1 MNKPELSWIKN
12 LLYSSKP
19 STAIRLLLM
28 VLFVSLFANVASAQ
42 KTWNGSTSSNWYS
55 ANNWTPAGVP
65 TATDN
70 VVIPNV
76 INKPSIIAA
85 GAVCAT
91 IVINNTGANTNTLS
105 IAFPGTLVVTGVI
118 TMTGPT
124 IVGTRNT
131 TINVTNGTLNAGSL
145 TMSNSG
151 NNNRDCKLLISTGTV
166 TITGNIAMAGP
177 APRNDITFS
186 GAGTLNVRGT
196 ITGGTIIP
204 STGTVNYNNSGN
216 QNIGNYAYNNLIL
229 SGSGTKTFIGLTTIN
244 SNFSINTGIIANL
257 RTFNH
262 TAGTLTLGGEGTVPG
277 SWGSTSSLAT
287 NSNNTYFTATSGTV
301 NNSCTP
307 PVITSQPTALPI
319 CENSGGSFGVITSA
333 SSPTYQWQ
341 YSTDAGVNWTTT
353 NTLSGISGHNLATIT
368 LTNIPASYNGYR
380 VRCIVR
386 SSSGCR
392 TNSNSVLLTVNA
404 TPSVPTLVTNT
415 QPTCTTTTGSVVLNG
430 LPASGTL
437 NQTGTTSG
445 TYTITGT
452 TMTISG
458 LVAGTYNFRVSN
470 GTCTSSATANVVINP
485 AVNTWNGSWNN
496 GPPNS
501 SQALIFAAGYSSP
514 TDVSGCSCQVN
525 TGVNV
530 TINAPH
536 TLTISNAVTVLGT
549 GTLTFDYDN
558 TFGANPIS
566 SASLVQINNVPNSG
580 NIKYLRRTNTNVI
593 STDYTYWSSPV
604 SGQTM
609 FNLSPNTLPSMFYSY
624 QATATDEGWQQ
635 ESSGNTMAPG
645 LGYSIGGPK
654 VITPPETYLATFTG
668 VPNNGTITLS
678 NVFANKSYLLGNPY
692 PSAIDADKFLQD
704 NAAVLSGTIY
714 FWTHN
719 TTLQDR
725 NNIAATAGSGAL
737 AYTSDDYATYN
748 GVGGVGAYD
757 PGSSTSKA
765 ASPGSNTSIPSGKI
779 AAGQGF
785 FASSQ
790 ATIPAGSSIVF
801 NNTIRLAGE
810 IAGVKNNN
818 QFFKTKNPN
827 TKSVSTIEK
836 HRVWLNLSNT
846 QGAFKQTL
854 IGYITNATNEHESRF
869 DGESFDGNEYVDFY
883 SINQN
888 KNLVI
893 QGRALPFDEND
904 EVPLGYRAKINGD
917 FTITIAQ
924 TDGLLNNQNVFI
936 EDKVTNKVFNLK
948 EGNYTFNTAA
958 GTFDNRFVLRYT
970 NKTLGT
976 NDFDAK
982 GNTVLISIKNQKI
995 QINSITETIDKVTIF
1010 DLLGRQ
1016 IYQKNKVNNNE
1027 LLLSDFISSHQ
1038 ALIVKTSLQNGSTVT
1053 EKVIY

>member
-1 MNKPELSWIKN
+1 MYKPELRSIKN
-12 LLYSSKP
+12 TALLSKP

-28 VLFVSLFANVASAQ
+28 VLFVSLFVNFANAQ
-42 KTWNGSTSSNWYS
+42 KTWDGGGDNVNWDS
-55 ANNWTPAGVP
+55 ANNWNPNGIP
-65 TATDN
+65 TSTDA
-70 VVIPNV
+70 VILTNNDAV
-76 INKPSIIAA
+76 TVNIST
-85 GAVCAT
+85 AVCASLQLGGTADNTRGT
-91 IVINNTGANTNTLS
+91 IIFSASGSPMLTVGGA
-105 IAFPGTLVVTGVI
+105 I
-118 TMTGPT
+118 TMGGSNGNADRSGT
-124 IVGTRNT
+124 ITFVSGS
-131 TINVTNGTLNAGSL
+131 TLICGSL
-145 TMSNSG
+145 TLGNSNNSPSTLTMSANSTLRTG
-151 NNNRDCKLLISTGTV
+151 SLSVGGTGT
-166 TITGNIAMAGP
+166 TWT
-177 APRNDITFS
+177 
-186 GAGTLNVRGT
+186 
-196 ITGGTIIP
+196 P
-204 STGTVNYNNSGN
+204 STGTVVLTANNTLPTTIFTSFNSLTINSGE
-216 QNIGNYAYNNLIL
+216 
-229 SGSGTKTFIGLTTIN
+229 TTFGAATTIT
-244 SNFSINTGIIANL
+244 SNFSINTGARANL
-257 RTFNH
+257 GIFTH
-262 TAGTLTLGGEGTVPG
+262 TAGTLRFAGTAQLPESFG
-277 SWGSTSSLAT
+277 ATISPADNKNNFYFLSTI
-287 NSNNTYFTATSGTV
+287 GIV
-301 NNSCTP
+301 NNSCISPT
-307 PVITSQPTALPI
+307 ISQPSPLTI
-319 CENSGGSFGVITSA
+319 CENSGGTFAVATSA
-333 SSPTYQWQ
+333 ASPTYQWQ
-341 YSTDAGVNWTTT
+341 YSINAGVNWINTTGVAGFSGHT
-353 NTLSGISGHNLATIT
+353 SATLTLS
-368 LTNIPASYNGYR
+368 NIPTSYNGYR
-380 VRCIVR
+380 LRCIVR

-437 NQTGTTSG
+437 SQTGTASE
-445 TYTITGT
+445 TYAITGT

-458 LVAGTYNFRVSN
+458 LAAGTYNFTVSN
-470 GTCTSSATANVVINP
+470 GTCTSAATANVVINP
-485 AVNTWNGSWNN
+485 IVTNTWNGGWDNGIPNN
-496 GPPNS
+496 E
-501 SQALIFAAGYSSP
+501 QALIFAAGYSSP

-525 TGVNV
+525 IGVNV

-536 TLTISNAVTVLGT
+536 TLTITNAVTVLGT

-558 TFGANPIS
+558 TFGVNPIS

-678 NVFANKSYLLGNPY
+678 NIFENKSYLLGNPY

-725 NNIAATAGSGAL
+725 NNIASTAGSGAL

-757 PGSSTSKA
+757 LGSSTSDA
-765 ASPGSNTSIPSGKI
+765 ESSGSNTSIPSGKI

-785 FASSQ
+785 FASTQ
-790 ATIPAGSSIVF
+790 ASIADGSSIVY

-810 IAGVKNNN
+810 IAGVKNNA
-818 QFFKTKNPN
+818 QFFKTRNPASKTSN
-827 TKSVSTIEK
+827 AIEK
-836 HRVWLNLSNT
+836 NRVWLNLTNT

-854 IGYITNATNEHESRF
+854 IGYITDATNEYDSRF
-869 DGESFDGNEYVDFY
+869 DGESFDGNNFVDFY
-883 SINQN
+883 SINCE
-888 KNLVI
+888 KNLTI

-917 FTITIAQ
+917 FTIAIAQ

-958 GTFDNRFVLRYT
+958 GTFNNRFVLRYT
-970 NKTLGT
+970 NKTLGI

-1027 LLLSDFISSHQ
+1027 LLLSDFVSSHQ
-1038 ALIVKTSLQNGSTVT
+1038 TLIVKTTLQNGKVVT
-1053 EKVIY
+1053 EKIVY